1 MREMVSA
8 CNLYINVEGDRA
20 NHRLLANI
28 AQYISHL
35 LRVFGVIPHEMTI
48 GFPINNEERDVVS
61 RLVGYANV

>member
-8 CNLYINVEGDRA
+8 CNSYINAEGDKV

-28 AQYISHL
+28 AQYFSYL

-48 GFPINNEERDVVS
+48 GFPINNKEKDVVS
-61 RLVGYANV
+61 RLAGYADV